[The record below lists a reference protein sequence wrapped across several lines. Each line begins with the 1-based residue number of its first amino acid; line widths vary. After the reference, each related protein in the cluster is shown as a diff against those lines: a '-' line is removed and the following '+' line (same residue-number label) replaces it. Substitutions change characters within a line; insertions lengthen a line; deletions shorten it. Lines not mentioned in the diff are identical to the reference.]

1 METSGE
7 ISLASRLCLACG
19 MCCDGTVHD
28 FAFLQEEDVA
38 PASDCG
44 FKTYRREDGT
54 PAMSLPCHYLD
65 GTACQR
71 YGEWRPSICGDYL
84 CRLQKRTAA
93 GECDEQEALDIIAK
107 AKASL
112 AQVEELLKPGETL
125 AQARARFISLA
136 KTREPLEPN
145 EAKLVVRLFVLER
158 LLDQQFRKLGKGTL
172 PDAQARRD

>member
-1 METSGE
+1 MATSGE
-7 ISLASRLCLACG
+7 IPLASRLCLACG

-28 FAFLQEEDVA
+28 FAFLQEEDMA
-38 PASDCG
+38 PASACG

-93 GECDEQEALDIIAK
+93 GECDEQEALGIIAT
-107 AKASL
+107 AKTSL
-112 AQVEELLKPGETL
+112 AQVEELLKPDETL

-136 KTREPLEPN
+136 STSEALAPED
-145 EAKLVVRLFVLER
+145 AKLVVRLFVLER
-158 LLDQQFRKLGKGTL
+158 LLDQHFRKYGKGRL
-172 PDAQARRD
+172 PGAQARRD